1 MSPARPHDSA
11 EERRS
16 AKRPGVHL
24 AASLGGH
31 LELLVR
37 LRPHLNGYEP
47 VWVTAA
53 QDGADPVRSLGDRVV
68 DLPRFNRSR
77 PLSAV
82 RNVWVSL
89 VRAVRE
95 RPDVIVTSGAGSVV
109 AFCVFGRLLGARVIF
124 VETMAR
130 VTSPSASGRVLSRM
144 ARLVLVQWQEMAR
157 VYRNAVVCRPA
168 LWEDVNGFREKAPSP
183 REDANGA
190 TSSRRGGTVVAVG
203 THRHQFDRLLEMV
216 DRAVEAGILPGPVV
230 AQTGHSTYR
239 PSSFRGCDFFGTDEL
254 VEAVGQAD
262 YVVCHGGAGIIA
274 AALRAG
280 HKPLV
285 LPRWADRQ
293 EHVDNHQVQ
302 IVDKLS
308 SLGLVVPLDDEITPR
323 HLAATKGVVPTTEEP
338 VGAVPVSEV
347 VTDELRRLVPLA
359 A

>member
-1 MSPARPHDSA
+1 
-11 EERRS
+11 
-16 AKRPGVHL
+16 VHL

-53 QDGADPVRSLGDRVV
+53 QDGADPVRALGDRVV

-82 RNVWVSL
+82 TNVWRSL
-89 VRAVRE
+89 VNAARE

-168 LWEDVNGFREKAPSP
+168 LWEDVNGFSQAPKA
-183 REDANGA
+183 REDV
-190 TSSRRGGTVVAVG
+190 TSVTSGRRGGTLVAVG

-216 DRAVEAGILPGPVV
+216 DRAVEAGVLPGPVV

-239 PSSFRGCDFFGTDEL
+239 PSTFRGCAFFGTDEL
-254 VEAVGQAD
+254 GDAVQQAD

-285 LPRWADRQ
+285 LPRWASHQ
-293 EHVDNHQVQ
+293 EHVDDHQVQ

-308 SLGLVVPLDDEITPR
+308 SLGLVVPLGDEITPR
-323 HLAATKGVVPTTEEP
+323 HLVAADEEVVRARQ
-338 VGAVPVSEV
+338 VSDDAVPVSEV
-347 VTDELRRLVPLA
+347 VTDELRRLMPVNGASRA
-359 A
+359 AA